1 MLRNEEHSFGLE
13 AIFLTLFGL
22 FSLPCVVAA
31 RNYPSAV
38 STSQPKTFSLD
49 NFSVNISEEGNGTY
63 LDWYMSCGDLAPVD
77 ERPAVYIC
85 YGHNLPTPKFD
96 EHYQQ
101 VQELVS
107 ALRNDG
113 IPVIFPDSD
122 VHSLMQ
128 NIEEWFE
135 SMQPSLVKIIVLCS
149 EDLVRRWKDV
159 TKLRCLETASARLA
173 YREYNCIKD
182 AIQQGNIDIQPVVLG
197 STRADT
203 DTAAIVPALL
213 RDKNLK
219 PLILDNPADDRRF
232 REWMRACCDDNVSGG
247 CSDDSHQHTPPIHR
261 SLSESSASKL
271 AGMECS
277 QEALPSLPSRD
288 CTCSIRS
295 TFEVSSRS
303 LGQNMPPR
311 SKELEESNSTQPCDE
326 QPPVTSHLCTATDEK
341 TSIRQECH
349 DVPLYLVAGD
359 SATAFIEDS
368 PSLGGDTV
376 STFSLQVASQEVLR
390 RASNLEPDDVEYR
403 QKVTDEVYP
412 EESDCMPVRVL
423 TSLST
428 NCNDNRCHQDVDMQI
443 LHVSMARRV
452 SAPSTTEF
460 IARDICVTEEVMS
473 SGTPPVD
480 SAVVLELPHD
490 SPPLHVEVP
499 MSGSSPEEELAT
511 TTSTDRGE
519 SNKTSLSSG
528 ECASVS
534 LTSHSPEPR
543 LEEAVAFGPVT
554 TQFLHVSNARP
565 HTVGTACANPLA
577 LHSLHLNTP
586 GMLQPMLQQ
595 ISIQQAQQC
604 NETSLQA
611 YGHETQQQVNSN
623 SVVSPTQ
630 PVMQPVQ
637 TPITDQPFLS
647 WLRNEL

>member
-1 MLRNEEHSFGLE
+1 M
-13 AIFLTLFGL
+13 
-22 FSLPCVVAA
+22 
-31 RNYPSAV
+31 
-38 STSQPKTFSLD
+38 
-49 NFSVNISEEGNGTY
+49 NISEAGNGTY

-77 ERPAVYIC
+77 ETPAVYIC

-101 VQELVS
+101 VQQLVS

-113 IPVIFPDSD
+113 ISVIFPDTD

-135 SMQPSLVKIIVLCS
+135 TKQLSLQKIIVLCS
-149 EDLVRRWKDV
+149 KDLVRLWKDATR
-159 TKLRCLETASARLA
+159 TKCFETASARLA

-203 DTAAIVPALL
+203 DTTAIVPALL

-232 REWMRACCDDNVSGG
+232 REWMRACCDDDVSGG

-349 DVPLYLVAGD
+349 DVPLYLVEGGLVTASVED
-359 SATAFIEDS
+359 LRNSQEATM
-368 PSLGGDTV
+368 
-376 STFSLQVASQEVLR
+376 STFSLQGTSQE
-390 RASNLEPDDVEYR
+390 EPGRSFYR
-403 QKVTDEVYP
+403 
-412 EESDCMPVRVL
+412 ESDDSEYQQMASTIDSPGHLDVMPVCQGNATL
-423 TSLST
+423 GDSAYET
-428 NCNDNRCHQDVDMQI
+428 NCPDVKELYLDLQTKTLREI
-443 LHVSMARRV
+443 LAASIPE
-452 SAPSTTEF
+452 S
-460 IARDICVTEEVMS
+460 
-473 SGTPPVD
+473 PPVATEAVGMGEVLP
-480 SAVVLELPHD
+480 SAVVQVD
-490 SPPLHVEVP
+490 SGDALQMEMPPPNERPAQRTESVGECA
-499 MSGSSPEEELAT
+499 PEEELAT
-511 TTSTDRGE
+511 AMSIGRVE
-519 SNKTSLSSG
+519 SNKTSLNSDK
-528 ECASVS
+528 CASVS
-534 LTSHSPEPR
+534 LTSQSPEPR

-554 TQFLHVSNARP
+554 TQFLHVSNSHP
-565 HTVGTACANPLA
+565 HTVGNCPNPLA
-577 LHSLHLNTP
+577 LRGLRLNTP

-595 ISIQQAQQC
+595 ISMQQAHQS
-604 NETSLQA
+604 NETPQQA
-611 YGHETQQQVNSN
+611 HRCEPPQQVTSN
-623 SVVSPTQ
+623 SSVSPIQ
-630 PVMQPVQ
+630 PTKQPGH
-637 TPITDQPFLS
+637 TPAADQPFLS
-647 WLRNEL
+647 WLRKEL